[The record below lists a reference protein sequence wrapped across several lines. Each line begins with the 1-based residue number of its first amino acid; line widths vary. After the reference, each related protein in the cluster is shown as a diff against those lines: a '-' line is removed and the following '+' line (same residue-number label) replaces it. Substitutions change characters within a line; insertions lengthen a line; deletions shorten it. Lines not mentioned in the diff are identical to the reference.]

1 MEMLCLNR
9 EKSITIHDLPISERP
24 RERLQK
30 FGVEALSAQEIL
42 ALILG
47 RGIAGESV
55 IVTAQR
61 LLSQFGN
68 LRGMASASVEELSQ
82 VKGIGVAK
90 ASQIKTAF
98 ELTNRLEDYSAA
110 GDKPLVKTPDDVVG
124 VVRSRLRGKK
134 KEHFLALLLD
144 TRNQLIKV
152 SEISIGSLDTSIVH
166 PREVFKEAISA
177 SAASVIFAHN
187 HPSGDPEASED
198 DIELTKR
205 LAKAGEIVGIDV
217 LDHIVIGD
225 KEYLSLKRFVKADK
239 LMRHF
244 HAGIKSIMIDV
255 TDTRIASA
263 VFDVFDF
270 QLAGSVINYIG
281 GAYCDR
287 GQGDSGKKVV
297 AVVIPDAEIDTRAF
311 RLHDIVPE
319 IVDLVVIDIPVAVI
333 GFILELV
340 PV

>member
-1 MEMLCLNR
+1 MK
-9 EKSITIHDLPISERP
+9 KSFTIHDLPTSERP

-55 IVTAQR
+55 MITTQR

-68 LRGMASASVEELSQ
+68 LKGIASASVEELSQ
-82 VKGIGVAK
+82 VKGIGIAK
-90 ASQIKTAF
+90 ASQIKAAF
-98 ELTNRLEDYSAA
+98 ELANRLEDYSAA
-110 GDKPLVKTPDDVVG
+110 GDKPLVKTPDDVAA

-144 TRNQLIKV
+144 TRSQLIKV

-217 LDHIVIGD
+217 LDHIIIGD
-225 KEYLSLKRFVKADK
+225 KNYLSLKR
-239 LMRHF
+239 
-244 HAGIKSIMIDV
+244 
-255 TDTRIASA
+255 
-263 VFDVFDF
+263 
-270 QLAGSVINYIG
+270 
-281 GAYCDR
+281 
-287 GQGDSGKKVV
+287 QGL
-297 AVVIPDAEIDTRAF
+297 F
-311 RLHDIVPE
+311 
-319 IVDLVVIDIPVAVI
+319 
-333 GFILELV
+333 
-340 PV
+340 

>member
-1 MEMLCLNR
+1 MK
-9 EKSITIHDLPISERP
+9 KSFTIHDLPTSERP

-55 IVTAQR
+55 MITTQR

-68 LRGMASASVEELSQ
+68 LRGIANASVEELSQ
-82 VKGIGVAK
+82 VKGIGIAK
-90 ASQIKTAF
+90 ASQIQAAF
-98 ELTNRLEDYSAA
+98 ELANRLEDYSAA
-110 GDKPLVKTPDDVVG
+110 GDKPLVKTPDDVVS
-124 VVRSRLRGKK
+124 VVKSKLRGKK

-144 TRNQLIKV
+144 TRSQLIKV

-177 SAASVIFAHN
+177 SAASVVFAHN

-217 LDHIVIGD
+217 LDHIIIGD
-225 KEYLSLKRFVKADK
+225 KKYLSLKREGLF
-239 LMRHF
+239 
-244 HAGIKSIMIDV
+244 
-255 TDTRIASA
+255 
-263 VFDVFDF
+263 
-270 QLAGSVINYIG
+270 
-281 GAYCDR
+281 
-287 GQGDSGKKVV
+287 
-297 AVVIPDAEIDTRAF
+297 
-311 RLHDIVPE
+311 
-319 IVDLVVIDIPVAVI
+319 
-333 GFILELV
+333 
-340 PV
+340 